1 MIVYSERF
9 LKHDLEGHPE
19 NKNRLIRIMEVLGSR
34 GVFERGS
41 LVEPMPASVDDIL
54 QVHTKQH
61 LANMQAASNTGGDI
75 FGDTY
80 FTKDTYETAL
90 FAVGGVLTCINTEAK
105 RSFALVRPPGHHA
118 TQGAAM
124 GFCIFNNIAV
134 GAAHARKMGYE
145 RIAIL
150 DFDLHHGNGTQDIFY
165 NDDIL
170 YVSLHQWPHY
180 PGTGALEELGE
191 GKGEGYTVN
200 IPLPPGVADKS
211 YQLALDWMVFPVLK
225 EFSPD
230 ILLISAGYDGHFN
243 DPLGDLRLSSRIY
256 QNIAEQAKKLA
267 KKVVFSLEGGY
278 NLNALPHCVYASFQG
293 LFDLEGDAFDAEQK
307 ENKRVSEHV
316 EMKLKALK
324 RLISDYW
331 NV

>member
-1 MIVYSERF
+1 MIVYSEGF

-19 NKNRLIRIMEVLGSR
+19 NKNRLVKIMEVLGSR
-34 GVFERGS
+34 GVFETVP
-41 LVEPMPASVDDIL
+41 LIEPLPANVDDIL
-54 QVHTKQH
+54 GVHTKQH
-61 LANMQAASNTGGDI
+61 IADMQTTSKMGESL

-80 FTKDTYETAL
+80 FTKETYETAL
-90 FAVGGVLTCINTEAK
+90 LASGGVITCINNEAK
-105 RSFALVRPPGHHA
+105 RCFALVRPPGHHA

-124 GFCIFNNIAV
+124 GFCIFNNVAV
-134 GAAHARKMGYE
+134 GAAYARKKSYE

-150 DFDLHHGNGTQDIFY
+150 DFDLHHGNGTQQIFF

-180 PGTGALEELGE
+180 PGTGSMEEVGG

-200 IPLPPGVADKS
+200 IPLSAGVSDKS
-211 YQLALDWMVFPVLK
+211 YRLALNEIVFPVLE
-225 EFSPD
+225 EFAPD
-230 ILLISAGYDGHFN
+230 ILFISAGYDGHFN

-256 QNIAEQAKKLA
+256 QNIAENVKRTA

-278 NLNALPHCVYASFQG
+278 NLNALPHCVYASLQG
-293 LFDLEGDAFDAEQK
+293 LFGLKGEAFDAEQK
-307 ENKRVSEHV
+307 EDKRVSEHV
-316 EMKLKALK
+316 EMELKALR